1 MSFNVNLET
10 KKLIQNRITLIIIFL
25 ATIGV
30 SFSIG
35 DSVGQRTMLKALAP
49 QLSGVQ
55 AMLLADK
62 ISRQRELLSYMRA
75 QCIEES
81 IDEIDVDQDRG
92 MQVLMDLLRDSD
104 DASRRYIQV
113 HEPGL
118 LDEAA
123 NYKARYP
130 NKILHPTCSRLGA
143 NK

>member
-1 MSFNVNLET
+1 MTEI
-10 KKLIQNRITLIIIFL
+10 KKLMQSRIKLIVFFL
-25 ATIGV
+25 ATVGV
-30 SFSIG
+30 SFAIG
-35 DSVGQRTMLKALAP
+35 DSVGQRTMLKAFAP

-75 QCIEES
+75 QCIKES
-81 IDEIDVDQDRG
+81 IDETDVDQDRG
-92 MQVLMDLLRDSD
+92 MQVLMDLLRNAD

-130 NKILHPTCSRLGA
+130 NKISHSTCSHLGA
-143 NK
+143 TE